1 MEVCEI
7 LNILSDLDEF
17 GAGQTPLQRR
27 LELIREI
34 QRVIPSAHVGGS
46 IGLLLQGIDLG
57 RDFTDSDIDFS
68 ISKPSG
74 DFFPIIDVK
83 RGDRFYQKKITMSS
97 TEMDE
102 ADYFT
107 DITNPKNPGDIK
119 VEFKYDR
126 TQSYDS
132 VKYNGHTYRVT
143 HKNIIIG
150 WKVLFASRN
159 SKKHMEDLDKIG
171 CAYLKK
177 NDIFNPWKSSYKTW
191 EELKFDLVEQ
201 NLMEWK

>member
-107 DITNPKNPGDIK
+107 DITK
-119 VEFKYDR
+119 
-126 TQSYDS
+126 
-132 VKYNGHTYRVT
+132 
-143 HKNIIIG
+143 
-150 WKVLFASRN
+150 
-159 SKKHMEDLDKIG
+159 SKKFCAKIKQDAQSLTHVLTEKCNLASEYCDEFMTFLESKTIDNVYFSTAVEIYKAVSESISDFFTTYKISGED
-171 CAYLKK
+171 
-177 NDIFNPWKSSYKTW
+177 NNNTP
-191 EELKFDLVEQ
+191 
-201 NLMEWK
+201 N